1 MAKVT
6 ETVVNSL
13 RYQGRDGQWAWLLH
27 RVTGLGVVLFLLLH
41 VFDIFLM
48 AAGEDVFERFLTLY
62 TAAPFR
68 FLEAGLIFAVIYH
81 ALNGARI
88 IIIDFWPKYGRY
100 QKILWR
106 AQLALAILA
115 SIPAVII
122 TIRPIFT
129 G

>member
-1 MAKVT
+1 MAKLT
-6 ETVVNSL
+6 ETVINSF
-13 RYQGRDGQWAWLLH
+13 RYQGRDGQWAWMLH

-41 VFDIFLM
+41 IFDIFLM
-48 AAGEDVFERFLTLY
+48 AAGEEVFEQFLGLY

-68 FLEAGLIFAVIYH
+68 LMEAALIFAVIYH

-88 IIIDFWPKYGRY
+88 IVIDFWPQYGKYQR
-100 QKILWR
+100 ILWR
-106 AQLALAILA
+106 AQLVLAVLV
-115 SIPAVII
+115 SIPAIII